1 VPIRLTFPKQSLD
14 FRQKKVSSQSIDMVT
29 SSVVEEDDREVREVA
44 SMLRVN
50 STITALELNVC
61 LFVSLILYT
70 ILTFKSSQNYELRD
84 NEAAVLSR
92 ALYANSSIRDLQ
104 LRVCL

>member
-1 VPIRLTFPKQSLD
+1 MPIRLTFPKQSLD